1 VPARVTPLPAVGV
14 IARYLLLGAALGV
27 PAGLAWV
34 LLAPR
39 VAVAHGDGGFI
50 EPYPQGFA
58 IADLTLALALLVAG
72 LVLGGVA
79 ARRLRQLG
87 FGQGGVQVVGVIIA
101 AGMCAAVA
109 RVLGWWLA
117 GRSMVRDGAIVEL
130 PLTLQANGVLLMAAF
145 SALLVV
151 ILSSAFARDP
161 ESDEEADI
169 DVATPVQ
176 QFPSAP

>member
-1 VPARVTPLPAVGV
+1 MTPLPAVGV